1 VIHRTGIQA
10 AASVAAL
17 LLWLAW
23 WLGFASPPFS
33 PLAAVGLAW
42 LPLAPAIPA
51 LIRGSGNAA
60 GWCSLAGVFYAG
72 FAVME
77 AVANPAQ
84 RWRAGV
90 ALVLTLAM
98 IVSQVRLIRARPA
111 QPS

>member
-1 VIHRTGIQA
+1 MQA

-23 WLGFASPPFS
+23 WLGLASPPFL
-33 PLAAVGLAW
+33 PPVAVGLAW
-42 LPLAPAIPA
+42 LPLAPAIPS
-51 LIRGSGNAA
+51 LTRGSAKAA

-77 AVANPAQ
+77 VVANPAD
-84 RWRAGV
+84 RWLAGV

-98 IVSQVRLIRARPA
+98 IASQVRLIRARPD
-111 QPS
+111 QPF